1 MDIKINVKNLDK
13 VLSQLSRLNKELEKP
28 FQEVVKGGGH
38 IILVDHIEHVL
49 QVKHQQVIQEI

>member
-28 FQEVVKGGGH
+28 FQEVVKGGGLH
-38 IILVDHIEHVL
+38 